1 MTPLNTAPD
10 YAEVAER
17 ELRTVLALLDGLRH
31 DERALVVKAPPGGG
45 KSTLVRAVA
54 RALQRHGVVPIATQT
69 NAQADDLI
77 LALHREDPAVAVARL
92 HSADGLTAAVE
103 AAAAAS
109 NGRLL
114 IDKNLPDLLAHGA
127 RIIVAPAA
135 KWAYSAPPAPF
146 RRMIIDECYQMR
158 ADDLYAIA
166 NHAERLLFI
175 GDPGQLSPFTRL
187 DTDRWQALPHSPIR
201 PAMDILFANHPGL
214 PVHNMGVS
222 WRLPPSAAGLVSDC
236 FYPNVPFIAG
246 TATQSRT
253 LQLNNRQFSPRVPAG
268 SVVHTA
274 LDQAKETGWAYLELP
289 SRHAA
294 RADEQT
300 AQTLSDLT
308 IALLDRRA
316 TITSELPHERTG
328 RPLGPGDLAVVTAH
342 NDQANLVAAKLEDLG
357 VDLDQLTVTTA
368 NRIQGREFAITLAWH
383 PLAGRVDATEFHLDP
398 GRMCVM
404 LSRHRHAC
412 IVVGRAG
419 ADQILLSHPDN
430 ADLIIGENQPEV
442 DGYAAHWNVLD
453 HLTRHRVTA
462 GRPPSPNE

>member
-1 MTPLNTAPD
+1 MTPLITAPD
-10 YAEVAER
+10 YAEVSER
-17 ELRTVLALLDGLRH
+17 DLRTVLAMLDGLRP
-31 DERALVVKAPPGGG
+31 DERALVVKAPPGAG

-54 RALQRHGVVPIATQT
+54 RALRGQGVVPIATQT

-92 HSADGLTAAVE
+92 HSEDGLTPAVE

-114 IDKNLPDLLAHGA
+114 IGKSLPDLLGCA

-135 KWAYSAPPAPF
+135 KWAYSPPPAPF

-158 ADDLYAIA
+158 ADALYAIA
-166 NHAERLLFI
+166 DHAERLLLI

-187 DTDRWQALPHSPIR
+187 DTDRWQALAHSPIR
-201 PAMDILFANHPGL
+201 PAMDILFTNHPRL

-236 FYPNVPFIAG
+236 FYPNVPFIPG
-246 TATQSRT
+246 TAPQSRT
-253 LQLNNRQFSPRVPAG
+253 LQLNNRQFSPRVPAD

-274 LDQAKETGWAYLELP
+274 LDQAVVAGWAYLELP
-289 SRHAA
+289 SRHTA

-308 IALLDRRA
+308 IALLDRQA
-316 TITSELPHERTG
+316 TITSELDHERDG
-328 RPLGPGDLAVVTAH
+328 RQLGPRDLAIVTAH

-368 NRIQGREFAITLAWH
+368 NKIQGREFAITLAWH

-412 IVVGRAG
+412 VVVGRAG

-442 DGYAAHWNVLD
+442 DGYTAHWSVLD
-453 HLTRHRVTA
+453 HLG
-462 GRPPSPNE
+462 GRPADRYLSLMRSR